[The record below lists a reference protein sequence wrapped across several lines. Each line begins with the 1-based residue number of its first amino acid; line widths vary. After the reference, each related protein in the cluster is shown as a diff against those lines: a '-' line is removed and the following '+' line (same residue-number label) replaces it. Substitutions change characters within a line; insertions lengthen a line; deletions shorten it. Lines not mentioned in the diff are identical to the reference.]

1 MNHLGEHMARRICGN
16 AHVNSPSSCTS
27 SSTRHAEQIKIAPE
41 IYDRPITMRG
51 RDVPSRCDNRGQP
64 TSSNRCSCLH
74 VKKAC
79 TPTIDHHASVLQA
92 THRVTFC
99 TYSNSNFADERLQHG
114 DPRVG
119 TWASVSQANATGMH
133 QRHAIRPLSS
143 LPTACRAL
151 DCEGC
156 MMRGRTLF
164 IHRTVCFT
172 SRLSHL
178 AYVDHSWSFDPCL
191 TEKGTAT

>member
-1 MNHLGEHMARRICGN
+1 MRILPRCAPHPLRVMLNRSRLRRRFTI
-16 AHVNSPSSCTS
+16 
-27 SSTRHAEQIKIAPE
+27 
-41 IYDRPITMRG
+41 D
-51 RDVPSRCDNRGQP
+51 PSRCAAGMFHLGAIIGGSPHHP
-64 TSSNRCSCLH
+64 TDAH
-74 VKKAC
+74 VFTSKRPGHQQLII
-79 TPTIDHHASVLQA
+79 TLLFPQA

-99 TYSNSNFADERLQHG
+99 TYRNSNFADERLQHG

-151 DCEGC
+151 DFEGC